1 MHIKVPMTAE
11 LYTKLIEDA
20 GRHLRSTD
28 LHIIYLLREAMGLE
42 FPLTKEWPAR
52 AANSAGRGASPNNG
66 SGRDDAQPE

>member
-52 AANSAGRGASPNNG
+52 AANSAGRGAPTDKGILN
-66 SGRDDAQPE
+66 DDAHR

>member
-42 FPLTKEWPAR
+42 FPD
-52 AANSAGRGASPNNG
+52 SIGF
-66 SGRDDAQPE
+66 SGKQPGLIG